1 MSRPSSVGRMVK
13 ALSDEVI
20 IKRIQGLRHKY
31 AKRLEG
37 LWAESIPQVNQIH
50 VEKGSHRQR
59 AAG

>member
-37 LWAESIPQVNQIH
+37 LWAESIPQVNQI
-50 VEKGSHRQR
+50 
-59 AAG
+59 